1 MSISRESETSSSSS
15 LPRKVTLALGGS
27 FNPVHTQHVEVMQIA
42 KEHLENAPGS
52 NIRVVEGF
60 LAPSTDGYLLSKMKR
75 KNERSDDEVENF
87 IIKSQHRINMCNL
100 ATSKYSWLKPVDKCF
115 GSAYEC
121 AEHLKTSP
129 EHQTAIVIG
138 ADRATTPNGKHK
150 WRREFKRPVIT
161 VIVGRND
168 ETKRIRQAWD
178 EDVKK
183 NLIVH
188 AESYFIV
195 DQCDTRGVSSTGVRR
210 EMRGL
215 FNRPM
220 SAESS
225 IKIQELVHDDIL
237 DARVAEYL
245 IEHKNDLIF

>member
-1 MSISRESETSSSSS
+1 MSISHESETSSSS
-15 LPRKVTLALGGS
+15 PRKLTLALGGS
-27 FNPVHTQHVEVMQIA
+27 FNPVHTQHVEVMRIA

-75 KNERSDDEVENF
+75 KNERNNDEEENF
-87 IIKSQHRINMCNL
+87 IIKSEHRINMCNL

-129 EHQTAIVIG
+129 EHETAIVIG

-150 WRREFKRPVIT
+150 WRRTFKKPVIT
-161 VIVGRND
+161 IIVGRND
-168 ETKRIRQAWD
+168 EVKNIRQAWD
-178 EDVKK
+178 EDLKK
-183 NLIVH
+183 NLIVN

-195 DQCDTRGVSSTGVRR
+195 DQVDTRGVSSTRVRR
-210 EMRGL
+210 DMR
-215 FNRPM
+215 PV
-220 SAESS
+220 SESS
-225 IKIQELVHDDIL
+225 SKIQELVHDGVL